1 MTNSNSAH
9 PKNYPSVTLEEIESN
24 IGSEHYFTGSDGIW
38 GAYKNNNDVRME
50 QYKPD
55 HAVSTSIEALGL
67 LTFCVIVLRNGFTV
81 IGESACVSPENFN
94 AEKGRE
100 VARKN
105 AIEKMWP
112 LMGYALKTKLSEE
125 RERAERRPDPAD
137 GAPNPGV
144 RFYG

>member
-1 MTNSNSAH
+1 
-9 PKNYPSVTLEEIESN
+9 
-24 IGSEHYFTGSDGIW
+24 
-38 GAYKNNNDVRME
+38 
-50 QYKPD
+50 
-55 HAVSTSIEALGL
+55 
-67 LTFCVIVLRNGFTV
+67 
-81 IGESACVSPENFN
+81 
-94 AEKGRE
+94 
-100 VARKN
+100 ARKN